1 LEVGALLM
9 SLWYRENKGRLLF
22 RVRLQP
28 RSSANRVHGLHGDA
42 VKISLTAPPVEGAA
56 NKMCREFLA
65 RLLGLSKSQV
75 EQVGGFK
82 SRLKTFAIPE
92 MDPVL
97 LRQKLGV

>member
-1 LEVGALLM
+1 M
-9 SLWYRENKGRLLF
+9 SLWYRESKGRLLF
-22 RVRLQP
+22 RVQLQP
-28 RSSANRVHGLHGDA
+28 RASANRVLGIHGDA

-65 RLLGLSKSQV
+65 RLLGLPKSQV
-75 EQVGGFK
+75 EQVSGLK

-92 MDPVL
+92 MDPAL

>member
-1 LEVGALLM
+1 M
-9 SLWYRENKGRLLF
+9 SLWYRESKGRLLF
-22 RVRLQP
+22 RVQLQP
-28 RSSANRVHGLHGDA
+28 RASTNRILGIHGDA

-65 RLLGLSKSQV
+65 RLLGLPKSQV
-75 EQVGGFK
+75 EQVSGLK

-92 MDPVL
+92 MDPAL

>member
-1 LEVGALLM
+1 M
-9 SLWYRENKGRLLF
+9 F
-22 RVRLQP
+22 RVQLQP
-28 RSSANRVHGLHGDA
+28 RASSNRVRGLHGDA

-65 RLLGLSKSQV
+65 RVIGLPKSEV
-75 EQVGGFK
+75 EQVGGLK

-92 MDPVL
+92 MDPAL

>member
-1 LEVGALLM
+1 M

-28 RSSANRVHGLHGDA
+28 RSSANRVQGLHENA
-42 VKISLTAPPVEGAA
+42 VKISPTAPPVEGAA

-65 RLLGLSKSQV
+65 RLLGLPKSQV